1 MTGACGVVQ
10 VRRRSKEGARDA
22 TNLREKLGLDN
33 QRGIS
38 GKVALAE
45 NLEVAVSSDID
56 DRHLLLGD
64 GLSTTRVRWWQ

>member
-1 MTGACGVVQ
+1 M
-10 VRRRSKEGARDA
+10 K
-22 TNLREKLGLDN
+22 TNLGEKLGLDN

-45 NLEVAVSSDID
+45 NLEVAVSSDVD

-64 GLSTTRVRWWQ
+64 GL